1 MMKLIA
7 YLFILFSHFSWGLP
21 LSEDAIKK
29 AKKIVILSGTF
40 DPWSKA
46 DQAYADGL
54 IKSGEAD
61 LVIVSP
67 SHADGKYIPLPL
79 ENRIELMD
87 EALKAH
93 PSIAYPSGDWAQ
105 SAVSSQKL
113 AERIRKISD
122 VKIEVRK
129 NPVPSVDLRAYL
141 VEHSEAYFKPEANVG
156 HPDYDQK
163 VFDRILKSGFYMG
176 ERPGMG
182 PMMVKFT
189 EGLRTVGI
197 KLGVFNRLQHAYKS
211 LKANRD
217 LKEFEMDGKRVE
229 ISKFLGA
236 GAQGDA
242 YLTVVDGQKIVL
254 KVAKDNQS
262 ARAIMQNSVLTHQWL
277 RKTSTINVPELLA
290 FDPEGKWISM
300 DFAKG
305 IQLDQLI
312 ADNGGKIPPETEVKL
327 KAFYEEAL
335 RISRENNMI
344 LDINTQNIFVQPD
357 GKLTLVDF
365 GALSPG
371 KKIAPTFEAIRALWL
386 VDGKILMGKA
396 SPSVGGK
403 CIRSVLRNFLS
414 GV

>member
-1 MMKLIA
+1 MKLFA
-7 YLFILFSHFSWGLP
+7 FLFIVFSHFSWGLP
-21 LSEDAIKK
+21 LSDEAVKK

-46 DQAYADGL
+46 DQAYADAL

-67 SHADGKYIPLPL
+67 NRADGKYIPLPI
-79 ENRIELMD
+79 ENRLELMD
-87 EALKAH
+87 EALRSH

-105 SAVSSQKL
+105 SSVWSEKL
-113 AERIRKISD
+113 AERVRKISD
-122 VKIEVRK
+122 VKIEARK
-129 NPVPSVDLRAYL
+129 SPVSSVDLRAYL

-182 PMMVKFT
+182 PTMVRST

-211 LKANRD
+211 LNANRD
-217 LKEFEMDGKRVE
+217 LKEFEMDGKRVQ

-242 YLTVVDGQKIVL
+242 YLTEVDGEKIVL

-262 ARAIMQNSVLTHQWL
+262 ARNIMQNSVLTHQWL
-277 RKTSTINVPELLA
+277 RKTSTIQVPELLA

-300 DFAKG
+300 NFAKG
-305 IQLDQLI
+305 KQLDKLI
-312 ADNGGKIPPETEVKL
+312 AENGGKIPPETEVKL
-327 KAFYEEAL
+327 RAFYEEAL
-335 RISRENNMI
+335 RISRENNII

-371 KKIAPTFEAIRALWL
+371 KKIPPTFEAMKALWIA
-386 VDGKILMGKA
+386 DGKLIMGKV
-396 SPSVGGK
+396 SPRIDAK
-403 CIRSVLRNFLS
+403 CLKNVLRNFII